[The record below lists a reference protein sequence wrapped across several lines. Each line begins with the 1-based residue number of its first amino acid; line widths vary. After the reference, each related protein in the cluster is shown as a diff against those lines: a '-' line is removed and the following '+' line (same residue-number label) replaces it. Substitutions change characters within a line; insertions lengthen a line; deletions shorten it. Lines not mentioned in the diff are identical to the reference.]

1 MTAGTEVDGEA
12 SALVAALLGAGATL
26 ATAESLTGGGLAA
39 AVTSVPGASAVFRG
53 GVVAYATDLKAE
65 LLGVDLDLLQRVG
78 PVDPDVATAMARGV
92 RDRLRATYGV
102 ATTGVAGPDQQDG
115 HPVGEV
121 YLAVVG
127 PVRSLVRAF
136 SFAGDREAVRAATV
150 SAALSEVAR
159 ELPL

>member
-1 MTAGTEVDGEA
+1 MTAATEVDGQA
-12 SALVAALLGAGATL
+12 RALVAALLRAGATL
-26 ATAESLTGGGLAA
+26 ATAESLTGGRLAA
-39 AVTSVPGASAVFRG
+39 VVTSVPGASAVFRG

-92 RDRLRATYGV
+92 RDRMRATYGV
-102 ATTGVAGPDQQDG
+102 ATTGVAGPEQQDG

-121 YLAVVG
+121 YVAVAG
-127 PVRSLVRAF
+127 PDRALVRAF
-136 SFAGDREAVRAATV
+136 SFTGDRESVRRATV
-150 SAALSEVAR
+150 VEALSAVAR